1 MPIAFPVEGEEDV
14 LGPVREALRVN
25 GSRVSVAVFSHI
37 ASMPVLINPVK
48 KLVELCHDNDGN
60 NRSIPVVVDGAHAP
74 GSHNQSSLPNM
85 AASLTVIPVIIM
97 PNRLSIETACMGL
110 VPDEAVWPSAGQIHV
125 NVSDIGSE
133 VYIGDLHKWMF
144 SPKGSA
150 FIHVSANATTAEGH
164 RLHDAI
170 Q

>member
-1 MPIAFPVEGEEDV
+1 MTVGLQVPIAFPVEGEEDV

-74 GSHNQSSLPNM
+74 GSHKA
-85 AASLTVIPVIIM
+85 AASQTWQP
-97 PNRLSIETACMGL
+97 
-110 VPDEAVWPSAGQIHV
+110 PS
-125 NVSDIGSE
+125 E
-133 VYIGDLHKWMF
+133 
-144 SPKGSA
+144 
-150 FIHVSANATTAEGH
+150 
-164 RLHDAI
+164 
-170 Q
+170 

>member
-1 MPIAFPVEGEEDV
+1 
-14 LGPVREALRVN
+14 
-25 GSRVSVAVFSHI
+25 
-37 ASMPVLINPVK
+37 
-48 KLVELCHDNDGN
+48 
-60 NRSIPVVVDGAHAP
+60 
-74 GSHNQSSLPNM
+74 M
-85 AASLTVIPVIIM
+85 AASLTVIPIIMM
-97 PNRLSIETACMGL
+97 PNRLSDRDCMHG
-110 VPDEAVWPSAGQIHV
+110 VPEQAVWPSAGQIHV

>member
-1 MPIAFPVEGEEDV
+1 MTVGLQVPIAFPVEGEEDV

-85 AASLTVIPVIIM
+85 AASLTAIPIIG
-97 PNRLSIETACMGL
+97 RCG
-110 VPDEAVWPSAGQIHV
+110 
-125 NVSDIGSE
+125 
-133 VYIGDLHKWMF
+133 
-144 SPKGSA
+144 
-150 FIHVSANATTAEGH
+150 
-164 RLHDAI
+164 
-170 Q
+170 